1 MFSYWEKES
10 FFRYHHIVVGA
21 GITGLSTAI
30 ELKERDPEKS
40 VLVLERGFFTTGAS
54 SKNAGFACM
63 GSVSEL
69 VEDLKTMKHE
79 DVFKLFEWRKRGLEK
94 LRNRLGDSKIGY
106 TENGSYEIINEKE
119 TDSLDKIDFLNQMLS
134 PLTCKNPFEL
144 SNKSAPD
151 FGFNKNHVKHII
163 ENKCEGELHT
173 GKMMRTLTEKA
184 IECGVEI
191 KTGAEVLGF
200 EDVGNQVVVKIKVP
214 FSDEI
219 IEIGSA
225 TLVICTNSFTK
236 TLLPDEDIQP
246 GRGQVLITHPIA
258 NLPFKGIFHFDKGYY
273 YFREIDGRVLF
284 GGGRNLD
291 FDGETTTNFG
301 ISESIQNM
309 LEKKLKE
316 IILPGIDFSIDQR
329 WSGIMAFGKDKFPI
343 VKALSGRVFG
353 AFRLGGMGVAL
364 GSEIA
369 GQVASLVWN
378 EGY

>member
-10 FFRYHHIVVGA
+10 FLHYHHVVVGA

-30 ELKERDPEKS
+30 ELKENDPEKS

-69 VEDLKTMKHE
+69 AEDLKTMKHE

-94 LRNRLGDSKIGY
+94 LRSRLGDKNIGY
-106 TENGSYEIINEKE
+106 EENGSYEIINENE
-119 TDSLDKIDFLNQMLS
+119 IESLDKVDFLNQMLR
-134 PLTCKNPFEL
+134 PITGKDPFEL
-144 SNKSAPD
+144 SNKNASD
-151 FGFNKNHVKHII
+151 FGFNKNNVKHII

-173 GKMMRTLTEKA
+173 GKMMRALTDKA
-184 IECGVEI
+184 IQCGVEI

-200 EDVGNQVVVKIKVP
+200 DDVGNEVVVKIKIP

-219 IEIGSA
+219 IELRSA
-225 TLVICTNSFTK
+225 TLVISTNSFTK

-258 NLPFKGIFHFDKGYY
+258 KLPFKGIFHFDKGYY

-291 FDGETTTNFG
+291 FDGETTTTFG

-316 IILPGIDFSIDQR
+316 IILPEIDFSIDQR

-369 GQVASLVWN
+369 GQVASLVWE
-378 EGY
+378 EGH

>member
-10 FFRYHHIVVGA
+10 FLRYHHIVIGA

-30 ELKERDPEKS
+30 ELKDRNPEKS

-69 VEDLKTMKHE
+69 VEDLRTMKQE
-79 DVFKLFEWRKRGLEK
+79 DVFKLFEWRKKGLEK
-94 LRNRLGDSKIGY
+94 LRNRLGDKNIGY
-106 TENGSYEIINEKE
+106 RENGSYEIINDDEVDP
-119 TDSLDKIDFLNQMLS
+119 TNNIQFLNTMFTPATGKAPFKIS
-134 PLTCKNPFEL
+134 DKNA
-144 SNKSAPD
+144 SD
-151 FGFNKNHVKHII
+151 FGFNKKYVKHII
-163 ENKCEGELHT
+163 ENTCEGELHA
-173 GKMMRTLTEKA
+173 GKMMRALTDKA
-184 IECGVEI
+184 IQCGIEI
-191 KTGAEVLGF
+191 KTGAEVTGF
-200 EDVGNQVVVKIKVP
+200 EEERDEIVAKIKIP
-214 FSDEI
+214 FSNEN
-219 IEIGSA
+219 IELRSA

-236 TLLPDEDIQP
+236 SLLPFEDVQP
-246 GRGQVLITHPIA
+246 GRGQVLITHPIV

-291 FDGETTTNFG
+291 FDGENTPAFG
-301 ISESIQNM
+301 ISDRLQNA

-316 IILPGIDFSIDQR
+316 IILPKTDFTIDQR

-343 VKALSGRVFG
+343 VKAVSDRVFG

-364 GSEIA
+364 GSEVA
-369 GQVASLVWN
+369 SQVASLVWQK
-378 EGY
+378 GH